1 MDFGKGGG
9 KLLTLTYESTPVGQA
24 PAVEPSLYR
33 ASLRPVASMDPPQ
46 APDELAL
53 LLKRI
58 VTTLPPE
65 THALVLRHLPTPEL
79 ARLSCVHNAFGVA
92 WRSLQQQHGAE
103 RYAPPSVD
111 DFKAV
116 KGLSRL
122 ERAAAFGDVAVIRS
136 MVAAGVDKDRVV
148 DKSLSH
154 AAKHGSLSPITGT
167 PPKPTALRA
176 RAALHPAQLVA
187 HDMECWHA
195 WLSAFLGALLTG
207 PFLILALV
215 FALWCAGFTALG
227 VAGGSLAAVTQSSF
241 PLVPASSW
249 FACLQSVGALG
260 VYAFHPIVYAACSG
274 VCIILA
280 MYTMYFEG
288 CHFSSCSC
296 HSHSST
302 PSTMAPM
309 ASA

>member
-92 WRSLQQQHGAE
+92 WRSLQQQHGGE

-154 AAKHGSLSPITGT
+154 AAKHGYLQAVELLLAVGANVHAFDD
-167 PPKPTALRA
+167 KALRDA
-176 RAALHPAQLVA
+176 SERGHVDVLRLLLQAGANVHACNDHAL
-187 HDMECWHA
+187 WHA
-195 WLSAFLGALLTG
+195 SHYGRADIVQIHLLAGADVHACDDRALRDASINGHVDVVRLLLQAG
-207 PFLILALV
+207 ANVHARYDEALRWASIHGHATV
-215 FALWCAGFTALG
+215 VQLLLHAGAD
-227 VAGGSLAAVTQSSF
+227 VHARNS
-241 PLVPASSW
+241 
-249 FACLQSVGALG
+249 
-260 VYAFHPIVYAACSG
+260 
-274 VCIILA
+274 
-280 MYTMYFEG
+280 
-288 CHFSSCSC
+288 
-296 HSHSST
+296 
-302 PSTMAPM
+302 
-309 ASA
+309 